1 MSHRIEQGA
10 PQTLKGYLE
19 ILATLSVIAL
29 CAVAVWLG
37 ISQRLSSSGPVSS
50 ATAAGARAPDASVN
64 RTISLA
70 GSATIGE
77 RRAKVAV
84 VEYSDFHCPF
94 CSRFA
99 ETTWPELAS
108 AYVTSGRALWA
119 FKHFP
124 LEAAHPHAF
133 RAAEAS
139 GCALQQGRFWEMHDR
154 LFASPA
160 APTDDLLVAHAS
172 VLQLDVPRFTK
183 CMTGEAAPQ
192 VRQDIETGK
201 QLGVAATPTFFL
213 GTVEDDGQVVV
224 RKRITGA
231 IPAAHFRTV
240 LEAFIREVEPAKTA
254 RARQP

>member
-1 MSHRIEQGA
+1 MSERIEQGTA
-10 PQTLKGYLE
+10 QTLKGYLE
-19 ILATLSVIAL
+19 MLATASVIAL

-37 ISQRLSSSGPVSS
+37 ISQRLASAPPVPPVN
-50 ATAAGARAPDASVN
+50 AAARAPDASLN

-70 GSATIGE
+70 GAATIGE
-77 RRAKVAV
+77 RGARVAV
-84 VEYSDFHCPF
+84 IEYSDFHCPF

-108 AYVTSGRALWA
+108 EYVKSGRALWA

-139 GCALQQGRFWEMHDR
+139 GCALQQGRFWDMHDR

-160 APTDDLLVAHAS
+160 APTDERLLEHAAA
-172 VLQLDVPRFTK
+172 LKLDVPRFTK
-183 CMTGEAAPQ
+183 CMTGEVASQ
-192 VRQDIETGK
+192 VRQDIDTGK
-201 QLGVAATPTFFL
+201 QLGVAGTPTFFL
-213 GTVEDDGQVVV
+213 GTVQDDGLVVV

-240 LEAFIREVEPAKTA
+240 LEAFFKEVEPAKTA
-254 RARQP
+254 RNRES